1 MLLHKKPDSG
11 AGYAMPKVAMVLAP
25 LWVESRH
32 SAIFILE
39 KIFRAKI
46 EKRGILSISLQ
57 A

>member
-46 EKRGILSISLQ
+46 EKRGILSISLW